1 MQRWQNISMQYN
13 RVNNNRESCLH
24 IECVF
29 IYVYLCI
36 YLVCPSVQVGV
47 PLCHVLS
54 SESATPVN
62 QMDLHKIAADV
73 GEFWPNLTSII
84 FGSDQ
89 STLSK
94 LQQNISDSSVVQPP
108 AFRILSEWLESRD
121 NQLMVCELYDALLV
135 ARIPSEPQKHLSYL
149 ILPDAASGLQNT
161 EKTAPPGDSDRVTPL
176 IKEIVAEN
184 VRHRWHELGIYLG
197 VSEGVLRECDQPIF
211 KLKEKL
217 HKVLSAWTDQTQHA
231 TVQQLLVACDKAGVG
246 GIVRREIESKLS
258 TN

>member
-1 MQRWQNISMQYN
+1 M
-13 RVNNNRESCLH
+13 
-24 IECVF
+24 
-29 IYVYLCI
+29 
-36 YLVCPSVQVGV
+36 CPSVKKGI

-54 SESATPVN
+54 SESATPVDRL
-62 QMDLHKIAADV
+62 DLHQIAADV
-73 GEFWPNLTSII
+73 GEFWPSLTSII

-89 STLSK
+89 SKSMVSK
-94 LQQNISDSSVVQPP
+94 LQQNISDSSFVQRP
-108 AFRILSEWLESRD
+108 AFHILSEWLESPD

-149 ILPDAASGLQNT
+149 MLPDAASGLQNT

-197 VSEGVLRECDQPIF
+197 VSEGVLRECDQPIY

-246 GIVRREIESKLS
+246 GIVKRKIESKLS